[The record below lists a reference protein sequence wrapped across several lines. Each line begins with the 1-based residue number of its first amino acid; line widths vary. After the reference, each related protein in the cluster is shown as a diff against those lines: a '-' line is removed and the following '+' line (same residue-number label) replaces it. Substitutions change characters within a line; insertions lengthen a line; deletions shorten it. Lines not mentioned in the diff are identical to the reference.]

1 VDKYLTVL
9 LIFMVVGMP
18 IAFISPTTGE
28 MREPPIYVLFYGS
41 IGGIIVIMFY
51 GGYKDKKER
60 QKINAKRKRSKK

>member
-1 VDKYLTVL
+1 MDKYLTVL

>member
-1 VDKYLTVL
+1 
-9 LIFMVVGMP
+9 MVVGMP

>member
-51 GGYKDKKER
+51 GGYRDKKER

>member
-1 VDKYLTVL
+1 MDKYLTVL
-9 LIFMVVGMP
+9 LVFMVVGMP

>member
-1 VDKYLTVL
+1 
-9 LIFMVVGMP
+9 MVVGMP

-51 GGYKDKKER
+51 GGYKDKQER